1 MNNNKTDKKRKLS
14 IFHPTRFNLMLFY
27 PITSFLVIAIV
38 SFSVGKILASI
49 EKRELIER
57 SEIYAGF
64 IISNLNHSMYDEFF
78 FPLMETE
85 GQIDLENNP
94 EHFRK
99 LDKVIRRSIYGYNIK
114 KVYLYDNN
122 RRIIYSTVPE
132 HIGFSLN
139 EGENLQLDSA
149 LNGSA
154 ASILRPPG
162 VTDYRGQ
169 VVTEMLL
176 ESYYPIF
183 GYTKTSVQDTKSE
196 IQNPELKQVGAME
209 IYQDMTGL
217 NKQIFDAQHK
227 TTIITASSMGILF
240 ISLILIVNKGASI
253 IRLRTKQ
260 LSEARDHLEERVKE
274 RTLEIEEAYKKLQH
288 AQKQLIQSEKM
299 AGIGKLAAGIAH
311 EINNPLASVAGC
323 AEGLLQRY
331 KDNTNRKNRDAK
343 SGVLNED
350 ADIFPEYLKIIYNE
364 TFRCK
369 AIISKLLNFSRQTEP
384 VITELNII
392 NVLNDSLAI
401 FKHQINTEKKK
412 TTFIPGREPVIVKGD
427 EHQLK
432 QVFLNILINA
442 SDAIEDV
449 GEIVLKVS
457 KNDANAVI
465 TFKDSG
471 CGIKQDDL
479 KRIFDPFFTTKPVGK
494 GTGLG
499 LSICYGIIEGHGGTI
514 NSSCEGIGKGA
525 TIEIVLA
532 LAG

>member
-1 MNNNKTDKKRKLS
+1 MNIKKTNKRRKDA

-27 PITSFLVIAIV
+27 PITSFLVIGIV

-49 EKRELIER
+49 EKRELLER

-64 IISNLNHSMYDEFF
+64 IISNLNHSMYEKFF
-78 FPLMETE
+78 FPLMEAE

-94 EHFRK
+94 DHFRK
-99 LDKVIRRSIYGYNIK
+99 LDKVIRMSIYGYNIK
-114 KVYLYDNN
+114 KVYLYDYN
-122 RRIIYSTVPE
+122 RQIIYSTVPE

-139 EGENLQLDSA
+139 EGENAQLDSA
-149 LNGSA
+149 LNGDA

-183 GYTKTSVQDTKSE
+183 AFTETSLQDPRSK
-196 IQNPELKQVGAME
+196 IQNSGLKQVGAME

-217 NKQIFDAQHK
+217 NNQIFDAQRK

-253 IRLRTKQ
+253 IKLRTKQ
-260 LSEARDHLEERVKE
+260 LSEARDHLEERIKE
-274 RTLEIEEAYKKLQH
+274 RTQEIEDAYKELQH
-288 AQKQLIQSEKM
+288 TQKRLIQSEKM

-311 EINNPLASVAGC
+311 EINNPLASVASC

-331 KDNTNRKNRDAK
+331 TDNTNNRNRDSK
-343 SGVLNED
+343 PYVLNED
-350 ADIFPEYLKIIYNE
+350 EDVFQEYLKIIYNE

-384 VITELNII
+384 VIAELNII

-401 FKHQINTEKKK
+401 FKQQINPKKK
-412 TTFIPGREPVIVKGD
+412 RITFISSQEPIIVKGD

-432 QVFLNILINA
+432 QVFLNILINS
-442 SDAIEDV
+442 SDAIKDV
-449 GEIVLKVS
+449 GEIVLRVIKDD
-457 KNDANAVI
+457 NNAVI
-465 TFKDSG
+465 TIKDSG
-471 CGIKQDDL
+471 SGIKQDEL
-479 KRIFDPFFTTKPVGK
+479 QRIFDPFFTTKSVGK

-499 LSICYGIIEGHGGTI
+499 LSICYGIIEALGGTI
-514 NSSCEGIGKGA
+514 TPFSEGNDKGT
-525 TIEIVLA
+525 TIEIA
-532 LAG
+532 LPLV

>member
-1 MNNNKTDKKRKLS
+1 MNIKNTNKKQKTS
-14 IFHPTRFNLMLFY
+14 IFHPTKFNLMLFY

-38 SFSVGKILASI
+38 SLSVGKILASI
-49 EKRELIER
+49 ERRELIER

-99 LDKVIRRSIYGYNIK
+99 LDEVIRRSIYGYNIK

-122 RRIIYSTVPE
+122 RQIIYSTVPE

-139 EGENLQLDSA
+139 DGENIQLDSA
-149 LNGSA
+149 LNGGA

-183 GYTKTSVQDTKSE
+183 GYTKTSVQDKR
-196 IQNPELKQVGAME
+196 LKQVGAME

-217 NKQIFDAQHK
+217 NKQIYDAQRK

-274 RTLEIEEAYKKLQH
+274 RTQEIEEAYKKLQH
-288 AQKQLIQSEKM
+288 TQKQLIQSEKM

-311 EINNPLASVAGC
+311 EINNPLASVASC

-331 KDNTNRKNRDAK
+331 KDNTNNKNRDSK
-343 SGVLNED
+343 PDVLNED
-350 ADIFPEYLKIIYNE
+350 SDIFPEYLKIIYNE

-401 FKHQINTEKKK
+401 FKHQINIEKKRI
-412 TTFIPGREPVIVKGD
+412 TFISGQEPIIVKGD
-427 EHQLK
+427 EHQMK

-442 SDAIEDV
+442 SGAIIDV
-449 GEIVLKVS
+449 GEIVINANK
-457 KNDANAVI
+457 DANNAII
-465 TFKDSG
+465 TFKDNG

-479 KRIFDPFFTTKPVGK
+479 KKIFDPFFTNKPVGK

-499 LSICYGIIEGHGGTI
+499 LSICYGIIEAHGGFI
-514 NSSCEGIGKGA
+514 NPFSEGVGKGT
-525 TIEIVLA
+525 TIEIVLP
-532 LAG
+532 LVG